1 MRRGAARTLG
11 VVPDPEPQAPKL
23 QVHGVRKSFPTA
35 RGGPVLALEDI
46 TFDVAPGE
54 FVCLLGPSGSGKST
68 VLNVLAGLEIP
79 DSGSVVMNGKPVT
92 GPGPDRAMLFQDPA
106 LFPWM
111 SVLGNVEFALRMVG
125 VPAGERRSRATA
137 WLQKVHLARFTDA
150 HPHELSGGMRQ
161 RAALARALACSPEVL
176 LADEPFGSLDAQA
189 REALQG
195 EVQSVWAETGTTFV
209 FVTHNV
215 REAAL
220 LADRVLLMSAAPG
233 VLLEEYRIRAPRP
246 RHLEDALL
254 SRVVVDIHDR
264 LAEEVSKVAARETG
278 ERPNPVEG

>member
-1 MRRGAARTLG
+1 VRRGLARTLG
-11 VVPDPEPQAPKL
+11 VVGEPEPSAPKL
-23 QVHGVRKSFPTA
+23 SVRGVRKSFPTT
-35 RGGPVLALEDI
+35 RGGRIVALDDI
-46 TFDVAPGE
+46 SFDVAPGE
-54 FVCLLGPSGSGKST
+54 FLCLLGPSGSGKST
-68 VLNVLAGLEIP
+68 VLNVLAGLDVP
-79 DSGSVVMNGKPVT
+79 DSGQVIMNGRPIT
-92 GPGPDRAMLFQDPA
+92 GPGPDRAVLFQDPA

-111 SVLGNVEFALRMVG
+111 TVLGNVEFALRMVG
-125 VPAGERRSRATA
+125 AAPAERREQALA
-137 WLQKVHLARFTDA
+137 WLSKVHLARFTDV

-189 REALQG
+189 REALQV
-195 EVQSVWAETGTTFV
+195 EVQRVWAETGTTFV

-233 VLLEEYRIRAPRP
+233 VLLEEYRIRVPRP

-278 ERPNPVEG
+278 EPRDLD

>member
-1 MRRGAARTLG
+1 VSRGLARTLG
-11 VVPDPEPQAPKL
+11 VVGEPEPSAPKL
-23 QVHGVRKSFPTA
+23 SVRGVRKTFPTT
-35 RGGPVLALEDI
+35 RGGRIVALEDI
-46 TFDVAPGE
+46 SFDVAPGE
-54 FVCLLGPSGSGKST
+54 FLCLIGPSGSGKST
-68 VLNVLAGLEIP
+68 VLNVLAGLEAP
-79 DSGSVVMNGKPVT
+79 DAGEVVMNGRPIT
-92 GPGPDRAMLFQDPA
+92 GPGPDRAVLFQDPA

-111 SVLGNVEFALRMVG
+111 TVLGNVEFALRMVG
-125 VPAGERRSRATA
+125 ASPAERRDRALA
-137 WLQKVHLARFTDA
+137 WLSKVHLARFTDA

-189 REALQG
+189 RESLQV
-195 EVQSVWAETGTTFV
+195 EVQRVWAETGTTFV

-246 RHLEDALL
+246 RHLEDVLL

-264 LAEEVSKVAARETG
+264 LAEEVSKVAARESG
-278 ERPNPVEG
+278 EPDLA

>member
-1 MRRGAARTLG
+1 VRRGLARTLG
-11 VVPDPEPQAPKL
+11 VVGDPEPSEPKL
-23 QVHGVRKSFPTA
+23 SVRGVAKSFPTT
-35 RGGPVLALEDI
+35 RGGRVAALEDI
-46 TFDVAPGE
+46 SFDVAPGE

-68 VLNVLAGLEIP
+68 VLNILAGLDVP
-79 DSGSVVMNGKPVT
+79 DSGRVVMNGRPVT
-92 GPGPDRAMLFQDPA
+92 GPGPDRAVLFQDPA

-111 SVLGNVEFALRMVG
+111 TVLGNVEFALRMVG
-125 VPAGERRSRATA
+125 VPPEERRERAQA
-137 WLQKVHLARFTDA
+137 WLAKVHLARFTDA

-189 REALQG
+189 RESLQV
-195 EVQSVWAETGTTFV
+195 EVQRVWAETGTTFV

-233 VLLEEYRIRAPRP
+233 VLLEEYRIWAPRP

-264 LAEEVSKVAARETG
+264 LAEEVSKVVARETG
-278 ERPNPVEG
+278 ERPDLA

>member
-1 MRRGAARTLG
+1 MRRGAARSLG
-11 VVPDPEPQAPKL
+11 VVPDPEPSEPKIS
-23 QVHGVRKSFPTA
+23 VRGVRKSFPTQ
-35 RGGPVLALEDI
+35 RGGRVAALEDI

-68 VLNVLAGLEIP
+68 VLNVLAGLDVP
-79 DSGSVVMNGKPVT
+79 DAGSVTMNGKPIT
-92 GPGPDRAMLFQDPA
+92 SPGPDRAVLFQEPA

-111 SVLGNVEFALRMVG
+111 TVLGNVEFALRMVG
-125 VPAGERRSRATA
+125 VPQAERRAKATE
-137 WLQKVHLARFTDA
+137 WLSKVHLARFTDA

-189 REALQG
+189 REALQQ
-195 EVQSVWAETGTTFV
+195 EVQRVWAETGTTFV

-264 LAEEVSKVAARETG
+264 LAEEVSKVAERETG
-278 ERPNPVEG
+278 EPG

>member
-1 MRRGAARTLG
+1 MRRGAARSLG
-11 VVPDPEPQAPKL
+11 VVPDPEPSKPKL
-23 QVHGVRKSFPTA
+23 QLRGVRKSFPTQ
-35 RGGPVLALEDI
+35 RGDRVLALEDI

-68 VLNVLAGLEIP
+68 LLNVLAGLDSP
-79 DSGSVVMNGKPVT
+79 DAGTVTMNGKPIT
-92 GPGPDRAMLFQDPA
+92 GPGPDRAVLFQEPA

-111 SVLGNVEFALRMVG
+111 TVQGNVEFALRMVG
-125 VPAGERRSRATA
+125 TPAADRPSVAAR
-137 WLQKVHLARFTDA
+137 WLSKVHLARFADA
-150 HPHELSGGMRQ
+150 QPHELSGGMRQ

-189 REALQG
+189 REALQV
-195 EVQSVWAETGTTFV
+195 EVQRVWGETGTTFV

-220 LADRVLLMSAAPG
+220 LADRVLLMSAGPG
-233 VLLEEYRIRAPRP
+233 VLLEEYRIRVPRP

-264 LAEEVSKVAARETG
+264 LSEEVSKVAARETG
-278 ERPNPVEG
+278 EPTGLG

>member
-1 MRRGAARTLG
+1 MRRGAARPLDL
-11 VVPDPEPQAPKL
+11 VPDPAPADPKIS
-23 QVHGVRKSFPTA
+23 VRGVRKSFPTQ
-35 RGGPVLALEDI
+35 RGGPVVALEDI

-68 VLNVLAGLEIP
+68 VLNVLAGLDFP
-79 DSGSVVMNGKPVT
+79 DGGSVQMNGRPIT
-92 GPGPDRAMLFQDPA
+92 GPGPDRAVLFQEPA

-111 SVLGNVEFALRMVG
+111 TVLGNVEFALRMVG
-125 VPAGERRSRATA
+125 VPAGDRRQFAMQ
-137 WLQKVHLARFTDA
+137 WLSKVHLARFTNA

-189 REALQG
+189 REALQV
-195 EVQSVWAETGTTFV
+195 EVQRVWAETGTTFV

-233 VLLEEYRIRAPRP
+233 VLLEEYRIRVPRP

-264 LAEEVSKVAARETG
+264 LAEEVSKVVARETG
-278 ERPNPVEG
+278 ERVDDH

>member
-1 MRRGAARTLG
+1 MRRGAARSLG
-11 VVPDPEPQAPKL
+11 IVPDPEPEEPKL
-23 QVHGVRKSFPTA
+23 SLRGVRKSFPTQ
-35 RGGPVLALEDI
+35 RGDRVLALEDI

-68 VLNVLAGLEIP
+68 VLNVLAGLDSP
-79 DSGSVVMNGKPVT
+79 DGGTVTMNGRPIT
-92 GPGPDRAMLFQDPA
+92 GPGPDRAVLFQEPA

-111 SVLGNVEFALRMVG
+111 TVQGNVEFALRMVG
-125 VPAGERRSRATA
+125 VPAGDRPSVASH
-137 WLQKVHLARFTDA
+137 WLSKVHLTRFADA
-150 HPHELSGGMRQ
+150 QPHELSGGMRQ

-189 REALQG
+189 RESLQV
-195 EVQSVWAETGTTFV
+195 EVQRVWGETGTTFV

-220 LADRVLLMSAAPG
+220 LADRVLLMSAGPA

-264 LAEEVSKVAARETG
+264 LAEEVSKVVARETG
-278 ERPNPVEG
+278 EPTGIG